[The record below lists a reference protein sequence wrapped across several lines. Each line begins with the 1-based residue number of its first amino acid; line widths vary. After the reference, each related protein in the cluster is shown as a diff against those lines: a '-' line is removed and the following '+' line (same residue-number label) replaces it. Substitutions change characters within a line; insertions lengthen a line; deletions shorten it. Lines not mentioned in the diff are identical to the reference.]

1 MATSEISSSNER
13 HYYAKLEA
21 IKDIRDKTLALEKLK
36 VRIIKEVKLSD
47 DEEKCLEEYR
57 KEMEHLL
64 EEKMSHVEEL
74 RQIHADINDM
84 ENIIK
89 QTKENQTR
97 SFDMANRVY
106 EEYLALKY
114 QIDHMRRD
122 YLGLSPLRDLH
133 EEEGSPI
140 SKERFQTNFLKAA
153 AAAAAAATAASVTQP
168 TSLARPHARH
178 PLMPEA
184 TVTTLPN
191 AGGAGGGA
199 AGAGGGGAGAL
210 GGGSC
215 GGLGYEKL
223 TFMRAAETY
232 APRAAIARAAVVR
245 LGKGDFS
252 APPPPPPP
260 SNRLQQ
266 SPSIGIGHHPSF
278 RSDFNVNL
286 RQQPPPMK
294 SCLSCHQQIHRN
306 APICPLCKA
315 KSRSRNP
322 KKPKKKNN

>member
-21 IKDIRDKTLALEKLK
+21 IKDIRDKTLSLEKLK

-140 SKERFQTNFLKAA
+140 SKDRFQTNFLKVAAQSAA
-153 AAAAAAATAASVTQP
+153 AAAAAAAASVAQP

-184 TVTTLPN
+184 TVTAMPPS
-191 AGGAGGGA
+191 ASSGGG
-199 AGAGGGGAGAL
+199 GSSSVNAGGGGGGGGPGHAFMPPAPPGAGSAGA
-210 GGGSC
+210 
-215 GGLGYEKL
+215 
-223 TFMRAAETY
+223 AA
-232 APRAAIARAAVVR
+232 AAAAAAVR
-245 LGKGDFS
+245 LGKSDFS

-260 SNRLQQ
+260 TNRLQQ
-266 SPSIGIGHHPSF
+266 TPSIGIGHHPSF

>member
-1 MATSEISSSNER
+1 MATSDISSSNER

-21 IKDIRDKTLALEKLK
+21 IKDIRDKTIALEKLK
-36 VRIIKEVKLSD
+36 VKIIKEVKISD
-47 DEEKCLEEYR
+47 DEEKCLDEYR

-97 SFDMANRVY
+97 SVDMANRVY

-140 SKERFQTNFLKAA
+140 SKDRFQTNFLKVSAA
-153 AAAAAAATAASVTQP
+153 AAAAAVVAAQP
-168 TSLARPHARH
+168 TSLARPHPRH
-178 PLMPEA
+178 PLIPEA
-184 TVTTLPN
+184 TVT
-191 AGGAGGGA
+191 
-199 AGAGGGGAGAL
+199 AL
-210 GGGSC
+210 APTGGGSGPT
-215 GGLGYEKL
+215 GGHA
-223 TFMRAAETY
+223 FMPPAPPGTGTAA
-232 APRAAIARAAVVR
+232 AAAAAVR
-245 LGKGDFS
+245 LGKSDFS

-260 SNRLQQ
+260 TSRLQQ
-266 SPSIGIGHHPSF
+266 TPSIGIGHHPSF

>member
-1 MATSEISSSNER
+1 MTTATDIQHCQSNER
-13 HYYAKLEA
+13 HYYVKLEA
-21 IKDIRDKTLALEKLK
+21 IKEIRDKTLALEKLK
-36 VRIIKEVKLSD
+36 IRIVKEVKLGD

-57 KEMEHLL
+57 KELEYLL

-97 SFDMANRVY
+97 SVDIANRNY

-140 SKERFQTNFLKAA
+140 SKDRFQSSFCKVAA
-153 AAAAAAATAASVTQP
+153 QSGNMSAVTASQS
-168 TSLARPHARH
+168 TSLARPHPRH

-184 TVTTLPN
+184 TIPVISGNTTSSAPLS
-191 AGGAGGGA
+191 AGPQV
-199 AGAGGGGAGAL
+199 
-210 GGGSC
+210 
-215 GGLGYEKL
+215 
-223 TFMRAAETY
+223 FMPP
-232 APRAAIARAAVVR
+232 APPGTGVVASR
-245 LGKGDFS
+245 KGEFS
-252 APPPPPPP
+252 APSPP
-260 SNRLQQ
+260 STANRLQQ
-266 SPSIGIGHHPSF
+266 SPSISLGHHPTF

-322 KKPKKKNN
+322 KKPKKKIN

>member
-1 MATSEISSSNER
+1 MATSDISSSNER

-36 VRIIKEVKLSD
+36 LKIVKEVKISD
-47 DEEKCLEEYR
+47 DEEKCLDEYR

-97 SFDMANRVY
+97 SVDMANRVY

-122 YLGLSPLRDLH
+122 YLGLSPLRELH

-140 SKERFQTNFLKAA
+140 SKDRFQTNFLKVSAA
-153 AAAAAAATAASVTQP
+153 AAAAVAAAQP
-168 TSLARPHARH
+168 TSLARPHPRH
-178 PLMPEA
+178 PLIPET
-184 TVTTLPN
+184 TVTALAPT
-191 AGGAGGGA
+191 GGVSGPTGGHAFMPPAPPGSGSAAA
-199 AGAGGGGAGAL
+199 AGAA
-210 GGGSC
+210 
-215 GGLGYEKL
+215 
-223 TFMRAAETY
+223 
-232 APRAAIARAAVVR
+232 VR
-245 LGKGDFS
+245 LGKSDFS
-252 APPPPPPP
+252 APPLPPPPT
-260 SNRLQQ
+260 SRLQQ
-266 SPSIGIGHHPSF
+266 APSIGIGHHPSF

>member
-1 MATSEISSSNER
+1 MATTTPDMPSSNER

-21 IKDIRDKTLALEKLK
+21 IKDIRDKTVSLEKLK

-47 DEEKCLEEYR
+47 DEDKCLEEYR
-57 KEMEHLL
+57 KELEHLL

-89 QTKENQTR
+89 QTKDNQTR
-97 SFDMANRVY
+97 SVDMANRHY

-140 SKERFQTNFLKAA
+140 SKDRFQTNLLKFAYESKTRSEAA
-153 AAAAAAATAASVTQP
+153 QS
-168 TSLARPHARH
+168 SLARPHPRH

-184 TVTTLPN
+184 TVTALPPTAPN
-191 AGGAGGGA
+191 SAGSGAPPPTGGHA
-199 AGAGGGGAGAL
+199 FMPPAPP
-210 GGGSC
+210 GS
-215 GGLGYEKL
+215 GSNP
-223 TFMRAAETY
+223 AS
-232 APRAAIARAAVVR
+232 VVR

-260 SNRLQQ
+260 TNRLQQ
-266 SPSIGIGHHPSF
+266 TPSIGLGHHPTF

>member
-1 MATSEISSSNER
+1 MATTAASDLPTTNER

-21 IKDIRDKTLALEKLK
+21 IKDIRDKTVSLEKLK

-47 DEEKCLEEYR
+47 DEEKCLDEYR
-57 KEMEHLL
+57 KELEHLL

-89 QTKENQTR
+89 QTKDNQTR
-97 SFDMANRVY
+97 SVDMANRHY

-140 SKERFQTNFLKAA
+140 SKDRFQTNFLKVAA
-153 AAAAAAATAASVTQP
+153 QSAASQSS
-168 TSLARPHARH
+168 SLARPHPRH
-178 PLMPEA
+178 PLMSEA
-184 TVTTLPN
+184 TVTALPPS
-191 AGGAGGGA
+191 APSS
-199 AGAGGGGAGAL
+199 
-210 GGGSC
+210 GGSTGPPPT
-215 GGLGYEKL
+215 GGHA
-223 TFMRAAETY
+223 FMPP
-232 APRAAIARAAVVR
+232 APPGSGSNPASAVR

-260 SNRLQQ
+260 SNRLPQT
-266 SPSIGIGHHPSF
+266 PSIGLGHHPTF